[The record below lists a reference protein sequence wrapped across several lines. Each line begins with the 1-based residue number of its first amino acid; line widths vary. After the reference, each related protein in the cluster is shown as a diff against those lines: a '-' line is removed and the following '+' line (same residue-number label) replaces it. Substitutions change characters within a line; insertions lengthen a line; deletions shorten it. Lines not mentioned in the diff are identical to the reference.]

1 MIFEA
6 YGLPLSTTDVLRFV
20 TASKGDV
27 DQSSKLMMEYCNWR
41 QQKPQYGVEGGFE
54 DCLKPENVRQELD
67 SGKAYVL
74 PGKTMDN
81 QPIVLVHG
89 KLNDSTR

>member
-6 YGLPLSTTDVLRFV
+6 YGLPLSQTDVLRFV
-20 TASKGDV
+20 TAAKGDI
-27 DQSSKLMMEYCNWR
+27 DQSSKLMMEYCNWW
-41 QQKPQYGVEGGFE
+41 QQKPQYGVPGGVE
-54 DCLKPENVRQELD
+54 DCLKPENVQKELK

-74 PGKTMDN
+74 PGKTKEN
-81 QPIVLVHG
+81 HPVVLVHG